1 MSVTPMRCVDG
12 FASLL
17 AAAVER
23 VSCAPQA
30 VCVGPAASDA
40 SYLNIPAIIDAI
52 KSTGAQAVRCCRR
65 LADTTTGAL
74 PGLTTMRCCLTP
86 PQVHPG
92 YGFLS
97 ENAAFA
103 KELDKIGV
111 AFIGPGEYAID
122 KMGDKI
128 ASKLIA
134 MEAGVRGPSPAV
146 AWCWV
151 AVRPVL
157 TTCGGGR

>member
-1 MSVTPMRCVDG
+1 MVLRH
-12 FASLL
+12 LL

-52 KSTGAQAVRCCRR
+52 KSTGAQAVRCCGDWQAPPPPRCR
-65 LADTTTGAL
+65 GSPACDVVS
-74 PGLTTMRCCLTP
+74 RCCLTP

-151 AVRPVL
+151 AARPVL